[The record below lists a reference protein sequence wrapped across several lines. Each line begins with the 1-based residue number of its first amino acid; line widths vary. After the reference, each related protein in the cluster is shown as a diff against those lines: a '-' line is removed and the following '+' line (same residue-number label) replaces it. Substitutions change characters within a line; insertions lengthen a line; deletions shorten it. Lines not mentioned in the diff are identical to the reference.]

1 MVRTADPTSW
11 GARMHK
17 KILLTT
23 ICLLAFC
30 TTQALSEETAEK
42 HLLQYK
48 FKMGE
53 VLRYRVEHSADMRS
67 TIEETSQQVE
77 SSSESVKAWK
87 VTDVLPSGEMEFVH
101 VVESVK
107 MSNTV
112 PNRGTTKFDSEK
124 DKTPP
129 VGFEQAA
136 RAIGI
141 PLSVI
146 RIRPDG
152 KIVDRQEKHPQ
163 PASSEDMPITL
174 RLPSEAIAVGEKWD
188 SGYEVDALRKSQ
200 TKVKVRTRRVCT
212 LKSVKEGIATIV
224 VEYQILTPINA
235 YIESQL
241 VQKMTKG
248 TVRFDMDAGRM
259 VSQQLDA
266 DRRVIG
272 FSGKAS
278 SMHFVSRMEE
288 RLLKPGERLAQ
299 KP

>member
-1 MVRTADPTSW
+1 
-11 GARMHK
+11 MHK

-30 TTQALSEETAEK
+30 TTQAQSKETAEK
-42 HLLQYK
+42 HLLLYK

-87 VTDVLPSGEMEFVH
+87 VTDVLPNGEIEFVH

-259 VSQQLDA
+259 VSQKLDA